1 MWVSSM
7 LWLALAGVVAALRCP
22 GGQVCDDGSR
32 CCELP
37 GAESACCPQ
46 GIVRSLPMVKAGSVN
61 EISENLCPTNV
72 SCPSEYSCL
81 RTPAGLYSCCP
92 LSEAVSCGDSRHC
105 CPRDSLCSLDGKF
118 CLQVSGN
125 TEIGAVICPGGELEC
140 PEQTT
145 CCLTV
150 DGSWGCCPMPQAVC
164 CEDKEHCCPH
174 DTTCDMVHSKCL
186 SSEGKKPM
194 WSKFPARKRVAW
206 ENATD
211 SSRNNKCEDG
221 LTCPDWTT
229 CCQQQSPKF
238 GCCPMQN
245 AVCCADHI
253 HCCPEG
259 TKCDLI
265 RSICVG
271 TDERSQSPLLT
282 KVLALAKKD
291 EDVNCDDTTS
301 CPDGHTC
308 CLQSRG
314 WGCCP
319 YAEAVCCS
327 DKVHCCPK
335 GFTCIT
341 EQGICK
347 QSTLSIPWTAKTP
360 AQVRETMSSKDVQC
374 DDEASCADGQTCCK
388 SASGEWACCP
398 LPQAVCCS
406 DHIHCCP
413 TSYTCNTAAGTCEQ
427 NALSIPW
434 SAKTL
439 AQVKTTNSKD
449 VKCDDETSCA
459 DGQTCCRT
467 AEGEWGCCP
476 LPEAVCCSDHIHCC
490 PTSYTCNTAAG
501 TCEQNAL
508 SIPWSAKTL
517 AQVKTTN
524 SKDVKCD
531 DETSCADGQTCC
543 RTAEGEW
550 GCCPLPEAVC
560 CSDHIH
566 CCPTSYTCN
575 TAAGTCE
582 QNALS
587 IPWSAKTLAQVKTT
601 NSKDVKCDDETSCAD
616 GQTCCRTAEGEWGC
630 CPLPEAV
637 CCSDHVH
644 CCPKD
649 YTCNTAAETC
659 EQSPVSIPWS
669 AKTPLQGREILINK
683 DVKCDDETS
692 CADGQTCCRAAS
704 GEWACCPL
712 LEAVCC
718 SDHVHCCPA
727 GYTCNTSAGSCD
739 KSLLSIPWVSR
750 TQAQVTKPQQSTY
763 VKCDDTASCKD
774 GQTCCK
780 TQSGDWACCHLPNA
794 VCCEDFLH
802 CCPSGYTCNLSAQ
815 TCDKQGLMLPW
826 KLDLSVTLLP
836 PTDATERD
844 VKCDDMHYCKSSQTC
859 CKTTTAGGWACCPY
873 NQGVCCKDMRHCC
886 SAGYKCSFRGRR
898 CIKSKVLRWDEN
910 FSTEQ
915 QQDLL

>member
-206 ENATD
+206 ENATAD

-398 LPQAVCCS
+398 LPQ
-406 DHIHCCP
+406 
-413 TSYTCNTAAGTCEQ
+413 
-427 NALSIPW
+427 
-434 SAKTL
+434 
-439 AQVKTTNSKD
+439 
-449 VKCDDETSCA
+449 
-459 DGQTCCRT
+459 
-467 AEGEWGCCP
+467 
-476 LPEAVCCSDHIHCC
+476 
-490 PTSYTCNTAAG
+490 
-501 TCEQNAL
+501 
-508 SIPWSAKTL
+508 
-517 AQVKTTN
+517 
-524 SKDVKCD
+524 
-531 DETSCADGQTCC
+531 
-543 RTAEGEW
+543 
-550 GCCPLPEAVC
+550 AVC